1 MGTERWVRLAT
12 RIRAFLQRGE
22 DGQGLVE
29 YSLILSFVVI
39 VVYFALKFLQ
49 PQINSTLNSVTMG
62 L

>member
-1 MGTERWVRLAT
+1 MGTEWWVRLAT
-12 RIRAFLQRGE
+12 RIRALLQRQE

-39 VVYFALKFLQ
+39 VVVFALKFLQ
-49 PQINSTLNSVTMG
+49 PQINGTLDNVALG

>member
-12 RIRAFLQRGE
+12 HIRAFLQRGE
-22 DGQGLVE
+22 EGQGLVE

-39 VVYFALKFLQ
+39 VVYFALKFMQ